1 MTLCLHSVLKCVS
14 DLKSSGDT
22 RDVGF
27 QLKSGKGVVVK
38 KKKAVRKPIAAA
50 PPQVGGTVRGQKQA
64 TWPTVGRK
72 RLNQNEAVTALASQL
87 KAAREQQKISLS
99 SLAVKLDV
107 APATLIKLEDRSH
120 PVSVAIVL
128 RLAEE
133 LGYEL
138 TLTKVP
144 KRK

>member
-1 MTLCLHSVLKCVS
+1 MCLHSVLKCVS
-14 DLKSSGDT
+14 DLKSSGGT

-38 KKKAVRKPIAAA
+38 KKKAVRKPIAAAA

-133 LGYEL
+133 LGYQL